1 MNSINELTGAV
12 LGAAVQ
18 VHKALGPGL
27 LESAYETC
35 LAAELADRGIPFR
48 RQVPLP
54 ITYRDVQLESG
65 YRLDLVIA
73 ERVVVEVKS
82 VASLDPIFV
91 AQVLTY
97 LKLGGYEVGLLI
109 NFNVKYLGEGA
120 IRRLVSGYAGV
131 LPRVPR
137 APR

>member
-1 MNSINELTGAV
+1 MKDINEVTGAV
-12 LGAAVQ
+12 LGAAVR

-27 LESAYETC
+27 LESAYEAC
-35 LAAELADRGIPFR
+35 LAAELAERGIPFR

-54 ITYRDVQLESG
+54 ITYRDVELDTG
-65 YRLDLVIA
+65 YRLDLLID

-82 VASLDPIFV
+82 VASLEVVFT
-91 AQVLTY
+91 AQVLTC
-97 LKLGGYEVGLLI
+97 LKLGSYEVGLLI
-109 NFNVKYLGEGA
+109 NFNVRYLGEGA
-120 IRRLVSGYAGV
+120 IRRLVSGYKSP